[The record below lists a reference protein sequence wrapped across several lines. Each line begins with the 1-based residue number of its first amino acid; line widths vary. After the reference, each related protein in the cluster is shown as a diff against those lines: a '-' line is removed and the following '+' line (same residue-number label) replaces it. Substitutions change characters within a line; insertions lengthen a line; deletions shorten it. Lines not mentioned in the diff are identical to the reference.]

1 MQIATQRHVQDIGTT
16 NSIVFSMMMGDCVL
30 QRFSAS
36 QHRSRDFNNH
46 VRKIALEM
54 EKGSFLLGALG
65 KSFKD
70 ILRGALDSEQV
81 Q

>member
-1 MQIATQRHVQDIGTT
+1 METP
-16 NSIVFSMMMGDCVL
+16 
-30 QRFSAS
+30 
-36 QHRSRDFNNH
+36 HRN
-46 VRKIALEM
+46 VIEIITCAKLALKME

-81 Q
+81 E

>member
-1 MQIATQRHVQDIGTT
+1 MLPYYYTSVGCTT
-16 NSIVFSMMMGDCVL
+16 SGRLCPSML
-30 QRFSAS
+30 SRLSAAQ
-36 QHRSRDFNNH
+36 QHRSRDCTNH
-46 VRKIALEM
+46 VNEIALKM

-81 Q
+81 E

>member
-46 VRKIALEM
+46 VSKIALKM
-54 EKGSFLLGALG
+54 EVSFLLGALG

>member
-1 MQIATQRHVQDIGTT
+1 M
-16 NSIVFSMMMGDCVL
+16 
-30 QRFSAS
+30 
-36 QHRSRDFNNH
+36 
-46 VRKIALEM
+46 E

-81 Q
+81 E